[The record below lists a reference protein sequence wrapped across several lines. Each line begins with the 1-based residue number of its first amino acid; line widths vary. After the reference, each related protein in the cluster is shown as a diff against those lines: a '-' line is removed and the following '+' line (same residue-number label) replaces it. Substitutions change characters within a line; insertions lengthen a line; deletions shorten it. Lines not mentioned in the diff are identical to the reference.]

1 MSASVVE
8 WRVLGAIRAVDSS
21 TKLPIT
27 DPLVVQ
33 APGVRFIRNR
43 RSEYVIADAPSFHDY
58 VRAFEKPPEPPPGTV
73 SFDVT
78 ITDPRRQFLPRRQKV
93 TVPRDP
99 SAARPLPAGSVFTPI
114 EVSMVPAPTWR
125 VAPGWAVIRARV
137 MRDAVSRIGV
147 GNALV
152 RVLPKTGDTP
162 LAYGLTD
169 AQTDVRIDQ
178 RLQSVVGEALV
189 PVPGVQMTNLS
200 DAPAGTPLLTLTVDI
215 RVEAVA
221 LIPQKPDVSVPDIV
235 DPDDIENNYRRPEA
249 ERDIKDMKLAATE
262 TVSKALSYGRTE
274 TVELFLNLP

>member
-1 MSASVVE
+1 MSASLVE
-8 WRVLGAIRAVDSS
+8 WRVLGAIRGVDSS

-43 RSEYVIADAPSFHDY
+43 RSEYVMADARSFHNY
-58 VRAFEKPPEPPPGTV
+58 VRAFQKPPEPPPAKVT
-73 SFDVT
+73 FDVT

-93 TVPRDP
+93 TLPRDP
-99 SAARPLPAGSVFTPI
+99 SAARPLPEGSVFTPI
-114 EVSMVPAPTWR
+114 DVSMVPAPTWR

-137 MRDAVSRIGV
+137 MRNPTKRIGV

-169 AQTDVRIDQ
+169 AQTDVRMDQ
-178 RLQSVVGEALV
+178 RLESVIGEALV

-200 DAPAGTPLLTLTVDI
+200 DEPDGSPLLTLTVDI

-221 LIPQKPDVSVPDIV
+221 LVPQKPDVLVPDIV
-235 DPDDIENNYRRPEA
+235 DPDDIEKNRRRPEPQ
-249 ERDIKDMKLAATE
+249 RDIPDMKLAITE
-262 TVSKALSYGRTE
+262 QVSKALSYGQTE